1 MGRIVSLIRYRFF
14 LWAGLL
20 PYLLGQSLAFHTKGL
35 IIKNYF
41 WLGLLGIFFTLVGV
55 ELFNE
60 YFDSQSGGDRV
71 FSLEKKEIPR
81 YFFRLGVFVFM
92 LASFIGIYLSFQ
104 VGWPV
109 ILFILFGFLGAYF
122 YVGPPIRWAYRG
134 LGETVIALSYGPFMV
149 YGSYYIQ
156 TKSINI
162 EPLLPSLICGLF
174 VFCLALL
181 NEIPDYYQDKLIG
194 KRNLVVKMG
203 KQKITGI
210 INICFISIFLFLG
223 LGLVLKKIPLF
234 AVILFS
240 IIPWLWKNLF
250 PLNKNYENKNYFLP
264 VINMSVA
271 VYLITLFILSFSYIK

>member
-71 FSLEKKEIPR
+71 FSLEKKEIPD
-81 YFFRLGVFVFM
+81 YFFRFGVLVFG
-92 LASFIGIYLSFQ
+92 LAVLIGIYLSFQ
-104 VGWPV
+104 IGWV
-109 ILFILFGFLGAYF
+109 LLIFILFGFLGAYF

-156 TKSINI
+156 TKSINM
-162 EPLLPSLICGLF
+162 EPLLPSLICGLL
-174 VFCLALL
+174 VFCLSLL

-194 KRNLVVKMG
+194 KRNLVVKIG
-203 KQKITGI
+203 KQKIIKI
-210 INICFISIFLFLG
+210 INICFISVFLFIG
-223 LGLVLKKIPLF
+223 LGLIFKKLPVFTI
-234 AVILFS
+234 ILFLL
-240 IIPWLWKNLF
+240 IPWLWKNLF
-250 PLNKNYENKNYFLP
+250 RLNNNYENKKFFLP
-264 VINMSVA
+264 VINISVA
-271 VYLITLFILSFSYIK
+271 TYIIILFTLSLGFLK